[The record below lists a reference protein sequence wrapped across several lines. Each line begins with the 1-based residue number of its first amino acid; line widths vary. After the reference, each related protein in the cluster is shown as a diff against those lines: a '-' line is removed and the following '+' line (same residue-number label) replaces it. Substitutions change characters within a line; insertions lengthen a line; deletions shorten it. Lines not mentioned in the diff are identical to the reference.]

1 MSWQEVGFCG
11 EVDESLPEAEETE
24 RVDRIMA
31 EAEAPDYWFAASRDG
46 NRESHYRGNLTSAAA
61 YLRSGNA
68 SAWNVLEQQTC
79 LLVNTSD
86 IFYRMIT
93 R

>member
-1 MSWQEVGFCG
+1 MERLVSWQEVGFSG

-46 NRESHYRGNLTSAAA
+46 NRESHYRGNLTP
-61 YLRSGNA
+61 LPR
-68 SAWNVLEQQTC
+68 T
-79 LLVNTSD
+79 
-86 IFYRMIT
+86 
-93 R
+93 